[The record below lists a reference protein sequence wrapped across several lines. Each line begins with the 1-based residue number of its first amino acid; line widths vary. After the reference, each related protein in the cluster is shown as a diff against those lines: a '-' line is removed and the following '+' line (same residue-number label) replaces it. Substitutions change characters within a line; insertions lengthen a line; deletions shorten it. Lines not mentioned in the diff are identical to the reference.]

1 MNHLKNLSLLCFAI
15 LIVLMINGCC
25 ITKPNCDPEGGNFT
39 FGPELSYR
47 ISNFYGE
54 DAKDDDIKSIGS
66 IGFGGYVHWVFCE
79 EYPKMGLY
87 SGLFYNQFGGKF
99 NYSDDEVSKNR
110 LHYLSI
116 PFTYTYEFYEGIR
129 AEVGPDI
136 SFLVAAKEKYE
147 YMGEKETYNIKEDVS
162 KVQIGYNIALS
173 YTHDA
178 SGLGG
183 FFRYNGAFTKMPS
196 SDYDY
201 NVHNG
206 GFSFGVRYR
215 MNHIFNK

>member
-1 MNHLKNLSLLCFAI
+1 MNHLKKLSQLCMA
-15 LIVLMINGCC
+15 VLVVCMINGCC
-25 ITKPNCDPEGGNFT
+25 ITKPNCDPDGGNFT
-39 FGPELSYR
+39 FGSELSYR
-47 ISNFYGE
+47 ISTFHGE

-79 EYPKMGLY
+79 DYPKMGLY

-99 NYSDDEVSKNR
+99 NYGDNEVSKNR

-116 PFTYTYEFYEGIR
+116 PFTYTYEIYEGVR

-147 YMGEKETYNIKEDVS
+147 YNGEKETYNINEDVS

-173 YTHDA
+173 YTHDPT
-178 SGLGG
+178 GLGG

-201 NVHNG
+201 KAYNG

-215 MNHIFNK
+215 MNHLFNK